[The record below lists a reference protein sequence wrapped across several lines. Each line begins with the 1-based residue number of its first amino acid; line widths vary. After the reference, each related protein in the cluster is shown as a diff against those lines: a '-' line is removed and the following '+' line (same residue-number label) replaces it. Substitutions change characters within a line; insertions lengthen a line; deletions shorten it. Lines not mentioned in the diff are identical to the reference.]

1 MNKILEILIRF
12 GPLLFGVLFLAL
24 VLTEIMDK
32 LSLSVPYLTNLTF
45 SLIIGFF
52 WGTFASLR
60 GSWV

>member
-12 GPLLFGVLFLAL
+12 GPLLFGVLFLAT

>member
-12 GPLLFGVLFLAL
+12 GPLLFGVLFLAP

-45 SLIIGFF
+45 SLIVGFF
-52 WGTFASLR
+52 WGTFASLK

>member
-12 GPLLFGVLFLAL
+12 GPLLFGVLFLAP

-32 LSLSVPYLTNLTF
+32 LSLYIPYLTNLKF
-45 SLIIGFF
+45 SLIICFF
-52 WGTFASLR
+52 WGTFASLK